1 MTSEIK
7 QRIEQIRRGEVPEE
21 YKKIHGDIVP
31 FIKRCFLSQR
41 EPLNKFFH

>member
-21 YKKIHGDIVP
+21 YKKIHVIL
-31 FIKRCFLSQR
+31 FL
-41 EPLNKFFH
+41 

>member
-21 YKKIHGDIVP
+21 YKKIHGIL
-31 FIKRCFLSQR
+31 FL
-41 EPLNKFFH
+41 

>member
-21 YKKIHGDIVP
+21 YKKFMVIL
-31 FIKRCFLSQR
+31 FL
-41 EPLNKFFH
+41 